1 MITIH
6 ISTTEQ
12 ELIDLE
18 LEVFQ
23 AGKAYYE
30 SLGRTFIDDKL
41 VSQLGGVNMPN
52 EKAKTDYRQL
62 VRFDD
67 ELQAFWIKSASNFG
81 LDPAMDAPLQ
91 AILDSYPNVT
101 TIEHEFPVIEEV

>member
-41 VSQLGGVNMPN
+41 VSQLGGVDMPN
-52 EKAKTDYRQL
+52 EVKTDYRQL

-67 ELQAFWIKSASNFG
+67 ELQAFG
-81 LDPAMDAPLQ
+81 LSQPLT
-91 AILDSYPNVT
+91 LV
-101 TIEHEFPVIEEV
+101 